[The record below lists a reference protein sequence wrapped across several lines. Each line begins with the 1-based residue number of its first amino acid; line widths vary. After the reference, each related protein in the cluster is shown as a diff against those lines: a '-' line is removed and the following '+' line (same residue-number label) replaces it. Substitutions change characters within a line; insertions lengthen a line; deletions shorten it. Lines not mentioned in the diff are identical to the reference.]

1 MQTYWEMELI
11 AFVMFGSISIS
22 VRSKLC
28 VIIFNVSDFVDF
40 SNVRSSIESVKFLLN
55 SYTVKTSVFL
65 FALINIYIYETWLD
79 WKQFKLV

>member
-11 AFVMFGSISIS
+11 AFVMFGSIIIS
-22 VRSKLC
+22 VRSKFC
-28 VIIFNVSDFVDF
+28 VIIFNVSNFVDF

-79 WKQFKLV
+79 SKQFKLV